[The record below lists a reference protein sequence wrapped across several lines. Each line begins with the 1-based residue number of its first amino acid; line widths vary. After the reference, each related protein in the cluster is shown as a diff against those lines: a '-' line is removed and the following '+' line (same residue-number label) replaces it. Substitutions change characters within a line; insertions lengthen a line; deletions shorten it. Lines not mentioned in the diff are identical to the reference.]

1 METEKSYESFAR
13 VYDELMDN
21 VPYGKWA
28 ARILQ
33 LFRKQGIE
41 GGLALELGCGTG
53 KMLMQL
59 GKAGYDMI
67 GVDSSLDMLQIA
79 REKCPADYLLLLQD
93 MRSFELYGTVAVTV
107 SVCDSINYIKDPE
120 DLREVFCLVNN
131 YLDPGGLFL
140 FDFNTEHKYR
150 DVIGETVIAEDR
162 EDVSFIWYNDYDQ
175 ESHINEISLRVFVR
189 EREDLFRKF
198 EETHFQRGYTLVEIR
213 ELLREAGM
221 EFVDAWDG
229 YEDRPAGPDSERI
242 LVLAR
247 EKGKIGIG
255 SDDDQTGEILNEMIN
270 KGKKE

>member
-1 METEKSYESFAR
+1 METERSYESFAR

-21 VPYGKWA
+21 VPYEKWA

-33 LFRKQGIE
+33 VLREQGIE

-53 KMLMQL
+53 KMMLQL
-59 GKAGYDMI
+59 GQAGYDMI

-79 REKCPADYLLLLQD
+79 REKCPADYLFLLQD

-107 SVCDSINYIKDPE
+107 SVCDSINYVKDPE
-120 DLREVFCLVNN
+120 DLKKVFRLVNN

-162 EDVSFIWYNDYDQ
+162 EDVSFIWYNDYD
-175 ESHINEISLRVFVR
+175 EDSHINEISLRVFVR
-189 EREDLFRKF
+189 EQEDLFRKF
-198 EETHFQRGYTLVEIR
+198 EEEHFQRGYTLEEMKGLIR
-213 ELLREAGM
+213 AGGM

-229 YEDRPAGPDSERI
+229 YEEKPAGPDSERVLI
-242 LVLAR
+242 LAR
-247 EKGKIGIG
+247 ER
-255 SDDDQTGEILNEMIN
+255 
-270 KGKKE
+270 GKKGIDSDSCQA

>member
-1 METEKSYESFAR
+1 M
-13 VYDELMDN
+13 
-21 VPYGKWA
+21 
-28 ARILQ
+28 
-33 LFRKQGIE
+33 
-41 GGLALELGCGTG
+41 
-53 KMLMQL
+53 
-59 GKAGYDMI
+59 
-67 GVDSSLDMLQIA
+67 
-79 REKCPADYLLLLQD
+79 
-93 MRSFELYGTVAVTV
+93 
-107 SVCDSINYIKDPE
+107 
-120 DLREVFCLVNN
+120 
-131 YLDPGGLFL
+131 FL

-150 DVIGETVIAEDR
+150 DIIGETVIAEDR

-198 EETHFQRGYTLVEIR
+198 EETHFQRGYTLVEIK

-229 YEDRPAGPDSERI
+229 YEDRPAGPDRERI

-255 SDDDQTGEILNEMIN
+255 SDDDQTGEILNEMIT

>member
-33 LFRKQGIE
+33 VLKEQGID
-41 GGLALELGCGTG
+41 GGLALDLGCGTG
-53 KMLMQL
+53 KMMLQL
-59 GKAGYDMI
+59 GQAGYDMI

-79 REKCPADYLLLLQD
+79 REKCPADYLFLLQD

-107 SVCDSINYIKDPE
+107 SVCDSINYVKDPE
-120 DLREVFCLVNN
+120 ELKEVFRLVNN

-162 EDVSFIWYNDYDQ
+162 EDVSFIWYNDYDE

-189 EREDLFRKF
+189 EQGNLFRKF
-198 EETHFQRGYTLVEIR
+198 EEEHFQRGYLLEEMKDLIR
-213 ELLREAGM
+213 AGGM

-229 YEDRPAGPDSERI
+229 YEDRPAGRNSERI

-247 EKGKIGIG
+247 EKGKKGIG
-255 SDDDQTGEILNEMIN
+255 SDAFQT
-270 KGKKE
+270 